1 MTSSQSQTHQNPPPE
16 AQHWSAMREA
26 GTLTGLRFLWA
37 VHRWLGRWA
46 VSLLL
51 RPVVWYFVLFR
62 RQARQGSRDFLLT
75 HWQRYPQQWP
85 RKPGFR
91 DCYRH
96 FREFAETVVDKLMAW
111 HLELDPN
118 LFYIRDKKTH
128 QSLLNDKRGQLI
140 IGSHLGNIEYC
151 RGFMQRY
158 KSQTINVLL
167 HDRHAQNYVA
177 MMQRLNPESR
187 VNVYQVEE
195 FDITTILQFK
205 AKIDAGEWVF
215 IAGDRVPVTGTTRTV
230 SVDFLGRKTQLPI
243 GPYLLARALECPVK
257 LMFAYRNYCGD
268 DNRLYFDVIDF
279 AERLTLPPK
288 KRQQL
293 LQDYAQ
299 QYAQQ
304 LEKVCQEAPF
314 QWFNFYPYWPQTTS
328 NQQDVSPNHRSVSDS
343 ESAQ

>member
-1 MTSSQSQTHQNPPPE
+1 MTSSQTSNAQAAQNTTP
-16 AQHWSAMREA
+16 HWSTMREA

-37 VHRWLGRWA
+37 VHRWFGRGA

-62 RQARQGSRDFLLT
+62 SQARRGSRDFLLT
-75 HWQRYPQQWP
+75 HWHCFPEQWP
-85 RKPGFR
+85 HKPGFR
-91 DCYRH
+91 ASLRH

-111 HLELDPN
+111 HLELDPS
-118 LFYIRDKKTH
+118 LFYIRDKETH
-128 QSLLNDKRGQLI
+128 QRLLNDKRGQLI

-195 FDITTILQFK
+195 FDIATILQFK
-205 AKIDAGEWVF
+205 NKIDAGEWVF
-215 IAGDRVPVTGTTRTV
+215 IAGDRTPLSGNMRTV
-230 SVDFLGRKTQLPI
+230 AVEFMGRKTQLPI

-257 LMFAYRNYCGD
+257 LMFAYRNYCSD

-279 AERLTLPPK
+279 AERMELPPRQ
-288 KRQQL
+288 RQQL
-293 LQDYAQ
+293 LTDYAQ
-299 QYAQQ
+299 EYANH
-304 LEKVCQEAPF
+304 LEAVCREAPF
-314 QWFNFYPYWPQTTS
+314 QWFNFYPYWQDNTT
-328 NQQDVSPNHRSVSDS
+328 VSSDGTGS
-343 ESAQ
+343 STKAK

>member
-1 MTSSQSQTHQNPPPE
+1 MNGDTVTNNKAS
-16 AQHWSAMREA
+16 ADALHWSSMREA

-37 VHRWLGRWA
+37 VHRYFGRPA
-46 VSLLL
+46 VSFLL
-51 RPVVWYFVLFR
+51 RPIVWYFVLFR
-62 RQARQGSRDFLLT
+62 AQARRGSLEFLTT
-75 HWQRYPQQWP
+75 HWQCYPELWKK
-85 RKPGFR
+85 KPGLSASL
-91 DCYRH
+91 RH

-118 LFYIRDKKTH
+118 LFYIRDKETH
-128 QSLLNDKRGQLI
+128 RRLLNDTRGQLI

-177 MMQRLNPESR
+177 MMQSMNPQSR
-187 VNVYQVEE
+187 VNVFQVDE

-205 AKIDAGEWVF
+205 DKIDAGEWVF
-215 IAGDRVPVTGTTRTV
+215 IAGDRTPPSGNTRTV
-230 SVDFLGRKTQLPI
+230 AVTFMGRTAHLPI

-268 DNRLYFDVIDF
+268 DNRLYFDVVDF
-279 AERLTLPPK
+279 ADQIKLPAK
-288 KRQQL
+288 RRQQL

-299 QYAQQ
+299 QYANH
-304 LEKVCQEAPF
+304 LEKVCREAPY
-314 QWFNFYPYWPQTTS
+314 QWFNFYSYWADSPHS
-328 NQQDVSPNHRSVSDS
+328 NTPGDH
-343 ESAQ
+343 